1 MNKRQNRIMAIGVAI
16 GIVIGGVVLILSDRN
31 RIINLEE
38 AIETQYIANQ
48 SNYDAMVKTARESAQ
63 VTDMYVKDFNKI
75 YKELIEGRNQ
85 DENLLFKVINESNPN
100 LDSSVYTTIQ
110 RELSANRKMFDNNQK
125 KVLDKIRE
133 YNSFVESRF
142 VTSKILNKVKK
153 DASKYIVTSESTREA
168 FGSGVDEEIR
178 LRD

>member
-1 MNKRQNRIMAIGVAI
+1 MNKRQSSIMAIGVAI
-16 GIVIGGVVLILSDRN
+16 GVVIGGVVLILSDRN

-38 AIETQYIANQ
+38 AIETQHIVNQ
-48 SNYDAMVKTARESAQ
+48 SNYDTMVKIARESAQ
-63 VTDMYVKDFNKI
+63 VTEMYEKDFNKI
-75 YKELIEGRNQ
+75 YKDLIEGRNQ

-100 LDSSVYTTIQ
+100 LDSTVYTIIQ
-110 RELSANRKMFDNNQK
+110 RELSVNRKIFDNNQK
-125 KVLDKIRE
+125 KVLDKIIE

-153 DASKYIVTSESTREA
+153 DTSKYIVTRE
-168 FGSGVDEEIR
+168 VDEEIR